1 MAMLASSY
9 PLLDAFWTMF
19 IFVGFFLWIWV
30 AIIVFSDIF
39 RSHDMNGWLKALWIV
54 GIFVLPL
61 FGVLLY
67 LIVRGRKMREH
78 ALQDSQAQETATRDY
93 IKSVT
98 SDGASSPA
106 EEISKLAAL
115 RDSGVL
121 SEAEFQSEKAKVL
134 AQSH

>member
-1 MAMLASSY
+1 
-9 PLLDAFWTMF
+9 MF

-39 RSHDMNGWLKALWIV
+39 RSHDMSGWLKALWIV
-54 GIFVLPL
+54 AIFILPL

-78 ALQDSQAQETATRDY
+78 ALADAQAQETATRDY

-98 SDGASSPA
+98 NDGASSPA
-106 EEISKLAAL
+106 EELSKLAAL